1 LLQRG
6 VRVVVVTRRA
16 SASSQA
22 SMLDLRDKVVIV
34 TGAGS
39 GIGRESAIL
48 FADAGATLVIGD
60 INVSGSETAKLI
72 GDRAKFVRVDV
83 SDWSDSKK
91 LVDRA
96 IHEWGK
102 LDILFNNAGIDLPQA
117 TTVVD
122 TNESDWDRI
131 LSVNATGVFNCSHHA
146 LSVMVNQRS
155 GVVINTASRAGIAA
169 TFGEAAYCASKAA
182 VISLT
187 QQMAFDYAEYNI
199 RINCIC
205 PGVMEK
211 PTEDRREFLEA
222 TSSSAVQDRHDRY
235 IQANPLGRLCTPL
248 DVAKAALY
256 LGSDRSSHITG
267 VALQVD
273 GGELLL

>member
-1 LLQRG
+1 MA
-6 VRVVVVTRRA
+6 TRRA

-22 SMLDLRDKVVIV
+22 RMLELRDKVVIV

-48 FADAGATLVIGD
+48 FADAGAILVIAD
-60 INVSGSETAKLI
+60 INASGSETAKLI

-91 LVDRA
+91 LVDTA
-96 IHEWGK
+96 IHECGR

-122 TNESDWDRI
+122 TNEADWDRI

-146 LSVMVNQRS
+146 LSVMVDQRS

-222 TSSSAVQDRHDRY
+222 TSSDAVQDRHDRY